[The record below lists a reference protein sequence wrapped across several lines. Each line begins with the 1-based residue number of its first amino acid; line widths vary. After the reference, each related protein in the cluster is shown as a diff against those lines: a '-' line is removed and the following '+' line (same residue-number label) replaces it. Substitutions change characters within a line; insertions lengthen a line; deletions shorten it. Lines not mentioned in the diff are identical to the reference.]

1 MKLDL
6 YSKISMVHAQA
17 TKLIMPNVSLHSPP
31 SLSHSSPF
39 CTAYLSIPFTSSKK
53 ADTCT
58 DDVLLQTQSSN
69 GEYNTEGAHMN
80 KDVACTNRMHVQLDL
95 ARRKLHW
102 ASLTMDF
109 SVPIAKHRKIRM
121 RWVPY
126 QKRHVLYALSDILW
140 TFQFRSLDLI
150 VRIDRIPSGIQVH
163 WCMHFWQC
171 IENDQQTIRTRK
183 ERMTH
188 EDHEEGFAG
197 W

>member
-39 CTAYLSIPFTSSKK
+39 CSAYLSIPFTSSKK

-69 GEYNTEGAHMN
+69 SEYNTEGAHMN

-102 ASLTMDF
+102 ASLTMGIQERQKSFQNTDF
-109 SVPIAKHRKIRM
+109 MPALWRGGRPCDRHSPGVRFFHAQTTSAKRRKIRM
-121 RWVPY
+121 SRCLIR
-126 QKRHVLYALSDILW
+126 KGMFCMLSAIFYGLFSSD
-140 TFQFRSLDLI
+140 RLI
-150 VRIDRIPSGIQVH
+150 
-163 WCMHFWQC
+163 
-171 IENDQQTIRTRK
+171 
-183 ERMTH
+183 
-188 EDHEEGFAG
+188 
-197 W
+197 

>member
-1 MKLDL
+1 MKLVL

-31 SLSHSSPF
+31 SLSHSIPF

-102 ASLTMDF
+102 ASLTMDIQERQKSFQNTDF
-109 SVPIAKHRKIRM
+109 SETQKDSDEVSPLSEKACSVCSQRYSMDFSIPIA
-121 RWVPY
+121 
-126 QKRHVLYALSDILW
+126 
-140 TFQFRSLDLI
+140 
-150 VRIDRIPSGIQVH
+150 
-163 WCMHFWQC
+163 
-171 IENDQQTIRTRK
+171 
-183 ERMTH
+183 
-188 EDHEEGFAG
+188 
-197 W
+197 